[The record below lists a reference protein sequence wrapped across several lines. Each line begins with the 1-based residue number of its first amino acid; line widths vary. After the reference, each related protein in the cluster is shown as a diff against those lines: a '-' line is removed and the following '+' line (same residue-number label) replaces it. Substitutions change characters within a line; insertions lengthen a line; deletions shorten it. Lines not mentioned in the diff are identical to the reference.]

1 MQALTNL
8 KTGTKIIL
16 GFILVAII
24 TLAVGIT
31 GLMVTGKIDVYLES
45 MYHDRLIPNAIL
57 GKIQVNQEEAKF
69 EMNELLY
76 KSQLGNVDDVI
87 EDVKT
92 TLAHISEDNNQHI
105 ISFESTALTE
115 EQLTLLNNFKAS
127 NAAYRDIRDEVIE
140 RVENKDYS
148 GAIALNA
155 QAAEK
160 RRETERDLTATKDL
174 NNAISEDLKDT
185 SDLYISYARK
195 IIIGLTLFSGILA
208 IVIGI
213 FITKSIVTGLSAG
226 VKQSKYLADGDFTHT
241 LDPKFIMRKDEVGI
255 LSQTLNSMSDSLKGL
270 ITEISQDSNSVSA
283 SSQELSATVEEINA
297 QINNVNTST
306 QEIAAGMEETSA
318 AIEEVS
324 ASGTQILTFSNH
336 LLSEAIQGSK
346 NAGDISNRAK
356 DMKKNAESS
365 QSEAVT
371 IYTQRQSGIK
381 DAIEKG
387 KVVAEI
393 RVMSDAIQTISEQIN
408 LLALNAAIEAARAG
422 EHGRGFAV
430 VADEVRKLAEASS
443 QTVEQINSLVGDVN
457 VAFTDLTTNA
467 EALLSFIDS
476 KVIADYAVL
485 VKTGEQYLDDSEFVK
500 TTMTNFDMRSKEI
513 NDAISQVNE
522 AISSVA
528 SAIEQATSNSVEIS
542 HNIEDVSKAI
552 EEVSGVAVHQSEP
565 SETLNLRVSKFRV

>member
-1 MQALTNL
+1 
-8 KTGTKIIL
+8 
-16 GFILVAII
+16 
-24 TLAVGIT
+24 
-31 GLMVTGKIDVYLES
+31 
-45 MYHDRLIPNAIL
+45 
-57 GKIQVNQEEAKF
+57 
-69 EMNELLY
+69 MNELLY

-92 TLAHISEDNNQHI
+92 TLAHISEENNQLI

-552 EEVSGVAVHQSEP
+552 EEVSGVAVHQSEL

>member
-92 TLAHISEDNNQHI
+92 TLAHISEENNQLI